1 MDQNLIEAFR
11 LQMQQRS
18 GQDVGPTIAKHLP
31 PGGILPQSTVPR
43 TRGLLLDGRGC
54 SHQLFL
60 CRGPKKSEREIV
72 SDLASSGMPRHEM
85 ALKLEHARANAF

>member
-31 PGGILPQSTVPR
+31 
-43 TRGLLLDGRGC
+43 TRR
-54 SHQLFL
+54 
-60 CRGPKKSEREIV
+60 
-72 SDLASSGMPRHEM
+72 DLATEHRAENSWLVTGRKGLFTPAIPLPRAEEERKGDRERSGFERDAP
-85 ALKLEHARANAF
+85 A